1 MSVKDLTAAE
11 LMTKDFATID
21 GNASLREAGALMVQR
36 HIHGL
41 LVPARD
47 PDRCV
52 GVITIKDVVQALC
65 EGDPAV
71 LDTLQV
77 VDAAT
82 MPAVSVQKDFR
93 IGDCLR
99 LMRMSGVRSVPVLD
113 GVRPVGLLSF
123 TDVVRAATVPAAATD
138 PKPGR

>member
-1 MSVKDLTAAE
+1 MSVKDLAASQ

-36 HIHGL
+36 HIHAL
-41 LVPARD
+41 LVPSGD

-52 GVITIKDVVQALC
+52 GVVTIKDIVQVLC
-65 EGDPAV
+65 DGDPAV
-71 LDTLQV
+71 LDTLRV

-123 TDVVRAATVPAAATD
+123 TDVVRAATAPDAAAGPD
-138 PKPGR
+138 RAR

>member
-1 MSVKDLTAAE
+1 MNLKDLTAAQ

-21 GNASLREAGALMVQR
+21 GNATLREAAALMVQR
-36 HIHGL
+36 HVHSL
-41 LVPARD
+41 LVPPQE

-52 GVITIKDVVQALC
+52 GVVTIKDVVQVLCDGDAAL
-65 EGDPAV
+65 
-71 LDTLQV
+71 LDTLRV
-77 VDAAT
+77 LDAAT
-82 MPAVSVQKDFR
+82 IPAVSVQKDFV

-123 TDVVRAATVPAAATD
+123 TDVVRAAAVPKTSAGPERKT
-138 PKPGR
+138 

>member
-1 MSVKDLTAAE
+1 MSLKDLKAAE

-21 GNASLREAGALMVQR
+21 GNATLREAGALMVQR
-36 HIHGL
+36 HIHAL
-41 LVPARD
+41 LVPSRE

-52 GVITIKDVVQALC
+52 GVITIKDIVQVLC
-65 EGDPAV
+65 DGDAAV
-71 LDTLQV
+71 LDTLRV

-82 MPAVSVQKDFR
+82 TPAVSVQKDFR
-93 IGDCLR
+93 IGDCVR

-123 TDVVRAATVPAAATD
+123 TDVVRAATVPGAAGG
-138 PKPGR
+138 PGRER